1 MALGFNYTLSVNESA
16 SLKNLEDFTKKLSGT
31 TMKIGIDFDMDSFDT
46 MIGKIQDKLDG
57 ITDKLRLEFGEFDVD
72 VDALQKQLKKVG
84 DRLNY
89 QFLLKLK

>member
-46 MIGKIQDKLDG
+46 LIDKIQDKVDG
-57 ITDKLRLEFGEFDVD
+57 ITDKLRLDF
-72 VDALQKQLKKVG
+72 
-84 DRLNY
+84 
-89 QFLLKLK
+89 